1 MEQRFRN
8 FLDQYRKSYDNGNE
22 YDMRFKIFERN
33 VNFIDD
39 HNSKNSLFTLGINK
53 FTDLSK
59 EEYRKMLGYKPINKK
74 TNLKQITGNVAEK
87 VDWRSRSK
95 VNQIQDQG
103 TWGSCWSFSTT
114 SSIEG
119 AYAIKYNQLL
129 KLSEQQLVDCTKD
142 YGNWGCDGG
151 DMDWSF
157 RYLQK
162 NAFWL
167 NKDYPYKGVDQAC
180 QTSWQGY
187 VKVLNYTDV
196 PNNSTLALKEAIN
209 IMPTTVS
216 VDADSDYWI
225 FYKSGIINTLDW
237 GTYLDHAVTAVGYD
251 QDNGQEYF
259 IVRNSHGTDWGINGY
274 VHIATGSD
282 EFGGVCG
289 ILMGS
294 SYAEVI
300 KV

>member
-1 MEQRFRN
+1 MKLH
-8 FLDQYRKSYDNGNE
+8 FLFLNE
-22 YDMRFKIFERN
+22 IYYFERN
-33 VNFIDD
+33 AKFIDE
-39 HNSKNSLFTLGINK
+39 HNKKNASFILGVNK
-53 FTDLSK
+53 FADLTK
-59 EEYRKMLGYKPINKK
+59 EEYRRVLGYKPTQRGHNLNLNKGYAADR
-74 TNLKQITGNVAEK
+74 I
-87 VDWRSRSK
+87 DWRNHGK
-95 VNQIQDQG
+95 VNSIQDQG
-103 TWGSCWSFSTT
+103 TCGSCWSFSTT

-119 AYAIKYNQLL
+119 AFAIKYNELL

-157 RYLQK
+157 RYLQN

-167 NKDYPYKGVDQAC
+167 QKDYSYKGVDQEC
-180 QTSWQGY
+180 QKSCQGY

-196 PNNSTLALKEAIN
+196 PNNSTSALKEAIN
-209 IMPTTVS
+209 VMPITVS

-251 QDNGQEYF
+251 QNNWQEYF

-274 VHIATGSD
+274 VHIATGYD
-282 EFGGVCG
+282 EAGGVCG

-294 SYAEVI
+294 SYAEVT